1 MRVVVTGGAGF
12 VGSHL
17 CDALH
22 ARGDHVVCV
31 DDFSS
36 GRFANIEQL
45 RQSPKFELVEQDVR
59 TTIRVTGA
67 VDAVVNMASLA
78 SPPAYLAR
86 PIFTLQTGSTGTQKA
101 LDLAMGHDARFVQ
114 ASTSEVYGDP
124 LVHPQSEDYWG
135 NVNPVGPRSVY
146 DEAKR
151 YAEALI
157 AAHGRAA
164 GLNGGIIRIFNTY
177 GPRLGLDDGRV
188 VTQFI
193 TQALEGAPLTVYGD
207 GTQTRSLC
215 YVSDLV
221 RGFLA
226 MIDGSIAGP
235 VNLGNPHELTV
246 REIAELVI
254 DLVGSDSTIEF
265 HDIPEDDPKR
275 RKPDISMAQAELGWS
290 PQVDV
295 VDGLSRTIEWIR
307 SEGLREDLRT
317 AV

>member
-1 MRVVVTGGAGF
+1 M
-12 VGSHL
+12 

-78 SPPAYLAR
+78 SPPAYLAQ
-86 PIFTLQTGSTGTQKA
+86 PIFTLQTGSTGTQNA
-101 LDLAMGHDARFVQ
+101 LDLAARHDARFVQ

-124 LVHPQSEDYWG
+124 LVHPQTEDYWG
-135 NVNPVGPRSVY
+135 NVNPIGPRSVY

-151 YAEALI
+151 YAESLI
-157 AAHGRAA
+157 AAYVRE

-177 GPRLGLDDGRV
+177 GPRMRADDGRV

-193 TQALEGAPLTVYGD
+193 SQALEGAPLTVYGD
-207 GTQTRSLC
+207 GSQTRSLC

-221 RGFLA
+221 RGFVSMVDSA
-226 MIDGSIAGP
+226 VFGP

-246 REIAELVI
+246 LEIAELVI
-254 DLVGSDSTIEF
+254 ALVGSSSTIELR
-265 HDIPEDDPKR
+265 DLPEDDPKR
-275 RKPDISMAQAELGWS
+275 RRPDITRARTELGWS
-290 PQVDV
+290 PEVGV
-295 VDGLSRTIEWIR
+295 VDGLSETVEWTRRTEID
-307 SEGLREDLRT
+307 EDLRA